1 MHSALDLTNELVKIA
16 ELMEKPTF
24 KTIMTT
30 QFKGAAAENEQ
41 EQQLKKAFMGDAK
54 ALIIQLNDD

>member
-16 ELMEKPTF
+16 ELIDKPTF

-30 QFKGAAAENEQ
+30 QFKGAAAENE
-41 EQQLKKAFMGDAK
+41 
-54 ALIIQLNDD
+54 